1 MPARETDRPVGPARW
16 TSLDRGGRSARSQL
30 LLVVAVAAAGIVTI
44 RPMGLGGRGLAVV
57 LLFVVN
63 CAVLA
68 LRLVPESA
76 LSDRLLTVW
85 LAFGVLAAAGLIG
98 AGRSGTVYVFA
109 FLLTAFAGSRL
120 DTRAALALAVSCSL
134 LCGGVLY
141 VQAEPGRYATTVLGL
156 ATGAAVL
163 GGMAG
168 RSRAQATRAAIAAAE
183 SAEKAARAEAR
194 TAVLAE
200 RTRIARDVH
209 DVLAHSL
216 AGLNMQL
223 ELVDALIDTGDLD
236 RIREA
241 NGRAHSLVKESLR
254 QAQWTVHAL
263 REDHLP
269 LRESLTAMLESSG
282 HHGALTVVGDVR
294 ELSAQSTR
302 CLLRIAQEALTNA
315 TRHAPG
321 GEVAITVT
329 FTEEATV
336 LNVRNRSAT
345 SPVTAAAG
353 SGMGLI
359 GMRERIALIGGAL
372 TTGPVTTGPDSG
384 GWQVEAVIPR

>member
-1 MPARETDRPVGPARW
+1 MPAGEADRPVGAARW
-16 TSLDRGGRSARSQL
+16 PSPDRGGRGARSQWVL
-30 LLVVAVAAAGIVTI
+30 VAAVVIVGILTI
-44 RPMGLGGRGLAVV
+44 RPMGLGGRGLAVLV
-57 LLFVVN
+57 LFVIN

-68 LRLVPESA
+68 VRLVPGSA
-76 LSDRLLTVW
+76 VPDRLVVAW
-85 LAFGVLAAAGLIG
+85 LAFGVLAAAALIG
-98 AGRSGTVYVFA
+98 AARAGTFYLFA
-109 FLLTAFAGSRL
+109 FFLVAFAGSRL
-120 DTRAALALAVSCSL
+120 DTRPALVLAASCSL

-141 VQAEPGRYATTVLGL
+141 LQAEPGQYATTVVGL

-163 GGMAG
+163 AGMAG
-168 RSRAQATRAAIAAAE
+168 RSRAQAARAAIAAAE

-194 TAVLAE
+194 TAVLGE

-216 AGLNMQL
+216 AGINMQL
-223 ELVDALIDTGDLD
+223 ELVDALIDTGDLAG
-236 RIREA
+236 IREA
-241 NGRAHSLVKESLR
+241 NGRAHSLVRESLR

-282 HHGALTVVGDVR
+282 HHDALTVVGDVR
-294 ELSAQSTR
+294 ELPPQPTQ

-321 GEVAITVT
+321 GEVAIKLT
-329 FTEEATV
+329 FAEEATV
-336 LNVRNRSAT
+336 LSVRNRPAT
-345 SPVTAAAG
+345 LPVTAATG

-359 GMRERIALIGGAL
+359 GMRERIALLGGTV

>member
-1 MPARETDRPVGPARW
+1 MRRADGQVLIKAGAVSAALWVIGMGAR
-16 TSLDRGGRSARSQL
+16 
-30 LLVVAVAAAGIVTI
+30 
-44 RPMGLGGRGLAVV
+44 LGNG
-57 LLFVVN
+57 
-63 CAVLA
+63 AVLA
-68 LRLVPESA
+68 VRLVPESA
-76 LSDRLLTVW
+76 LPDRLVTVW
-85 LAFGVLAAAGLIG
+85 LAFGVLAAAALIG
-98 AGRSGTVYVFA
+98 TSRSGTSYLFA
-109 FLLTAFAGSRL
+109 FFLVAFAGSRL
-120 DTRAALALAVSCSL
+120 DTRTALVLAASCSL

-141 VQAEPGRYATTVLGL
+141 LQAEPGEYATTVVGL

-163 GGMAG
+163 AGMAG
-168 RSRAQATRAAIAAAE
+168 RSRAQATRSAIAAAE

-216 AGLNMQL
+216 AGINMQL
-223 ELVDALIDTGDLD
+223 ELVDALIDTGDLAK
-236 RIREA
+236 IREA
-241 NGRAHSLVKESLR
+241 NGRAHSLVRESLR

-282 HHGALTVVGDVR
+282 HHDALTVVGDVR
-294 ELSAQSTR
+294 ELSVQSTQ

-321 GEVAITVT
+321 GAVGVELT

-336 LNVRNRSAT
+336 LSVRNRPAT
-345 SPVTAAAG
+345 LPVAAATG

-359 GMRERIALIGGAL
+359 GMRERIALLGGTV

>member
-1 MPARETDRPVGPARW
+1 
-16 TSLDRGGRSARSQL
+16 
-30 LLVVAVAAAGIVTI
+30 
-44 RPMGLGGRGLAVV
+44 MGLSGRGLAVLV
-57 LLFVVN
+57 LFVIN

-68 LRLVPESA
+68 VRLVPESA
-76 LSDRLLTVW
+76 LSDRLVTVW
-85 LAFGVLAAAGLIG
+85 LAFGVLAAAALIG
-98 AGRSGTVYVFA
+98 TGNSGTSYLFA
-109 FLLTAFAGSRL
+109 FFLTAFAGSRL
-120 DTRAALALAVSCSL
+120 DTGPALVLAASCSL

-141 VQAEPGRYATTVLGL
+141 VQAEPGQYATPVLGL
-156 ATGAAVL
+156 ATGAAAL

-183 SAEKAARAEAR
+183 SAEQAARAEAR

-216 AGLNMQL
+216 AGINMQL
-223 ELVDALIDTGDLD
+223 ELVDALIDTGDLTE
-236 RIREA
+236 IREA

-269 LRESLTAMLESSG
+269 LRESLVAMLESSG
-282 HHGALTVVGDVR
+282 HHDALTVVGDVR
-294 ELSAQSTR
+294 ALPARSTQ

-315 TRHAPG
+315 ARHAPG
-321 GEVAITVT
+321 GDVGVKLT
-329 FTEEATV
+329 FTGEATV
-336 LNVRNRSAT
+336 LNVRNRPAT
-345 SPVTAAAG
+345 LPVPAATG

-359 GMRERIALIGGAL
+359 GMRERIALLGGTV
-372 TTGPVTTGPDSG
+372 TTGPVTTGPEAG

>member
-1 MPARETDRPVGPARW
+1 MPARETDRPVGVAGGRP
-16 TSLDRGGRSARSQL
+16 LDRGGRSARSQWVL
-30 LLVVAVAAAGIVTI
+30 AAAIIIVGILTI
-44 RPMGLGGRGLAVV
+44 RPMGFSGRGLVV
-57 LLFVVN
+57 LVLFVIN

-68 LRLVPESA
+68 VRLVPESA
-76 LSDRLLTVW
+76 VPDRSVALW
-85 LAFGVLAAAGLIG
+85 LAFGVLAAAALL
-98 AGRSGTVYVFA
+98 ATSRSGTSYLFA
-109 FLLTAFAGSRL
+109 FFLVAFAGSRL
-120 DTRAALALAVSCSL
+120 DTKPALVLAASSSL
-134 LCGGVLY
+134 LCGSVLY
-141 VQAEPGRYATTVLGL
+141 LQAEPGQYTPSLVGF

-163 GGMAG
+163 AGMAG

-216 AGLNMQL
+216 AGINMQL
-223 ELVDALIDTGDLD
+223 ELVDALIDTGDLA

-241 NGRAHSLVKESLR
+241 NGTAHSLVRESLR

-269 LRESLTAMLESSG
+269 LRESLDAMLRSSG
-282 HHGALTVVGDVR
+282 HHDALTVVGGVR
-294 ELSAQSTR
+294 ELPAQSTQ

-321 GEVAITVT
+321 GEVAMKLT
-329 FTEEATV
+329 FAEEATV
-336 LNVRNRSAT
+336 LGVRNRPAT
-345 SPVTAAAG
+345 LPVTAAAG

-359 GMRERIALIGGAL
+359 GMRERIALLGGSI
-372 TTGPVTTGPDSG
+372 TTGPVTAGPDSG

>member
-16 TSLDRGGRSARSQL
+16 SPLDRGGRSARSQL

-85 LAFGVLAAAGLIG
+85 LAFGVLAAAALIG

-282 HHGALTVVGDVR
+282 HQGALTVVGDVR

-336 LNVRNRSAT
+336 LNVRNRPAT

>member
-1 MPARETDRPVGPARW
+1 
-16 TSLDRGGRSARSQL
+16 
-30 LLVVAVAAAGIVTI
+30 
-44 RPMGLGGRGLAVV
+44 MGLGGRGLAVV

>member
-1 MPARETDRPVGPARW
+1 
-16 TSLDRGGRSARSQL
+16 
-30 LLVVAVAAAGIVTI
+30 
-44 RPMGLGGRGLAVV
+44 MGLDGRGLAVLV
-57 LLFVVN
+57 LFVAN

-68 LRLVPESA
+68 VRLVPESA
-76 LSDRLLTVW
+76 VPDRLFIIW
-85 LAFGVLAAAGLIG
+85 AAFGVLAAAALIG
-98 AGRSGTVYVFA
+98 TSSSGTSYLFA
-109 FLLTAFAGSRL
+109 FFLVAFAGSRL
-120 DTRAALALAVSCSL
+120 ETGPALALAASCSL

-141 VQAEPGRYATTVLGL
+141 LQAEPGEYAATVGGF

-163 GGMAG
+163 AGMAG

-216 AGLNMQL
+216 AGINMQL
-223 ELVDALIDTGDLD
+223 ELVDALIDVGDLD

-241 NGRAHSLVKESLR
+241 NGTAHSLVRTSLE

-269 LRESLTAMLESSG
+269 LRETLTAMLESSG
-282 HHGALTVVGDVR
+282 HHDALTVVGDVR
-294 ELSAQSTR
+294 ELPARQTQ

-321 GEVAITVT
+321 GAVRVRLASDGDS
-329 FTEEATV
+329 TV
-336 LNVRNRSAT
+336 LSVRNRPAT
-345 SPVTAAAG
+345 RPVTAAPG

-359 GMRERIALIGGAL
+359 GMRERIALLGGTITTGPL
-372 TTGPVTTGPDSG
+372 TTGPDQG